1 MGEGTEV
8 RLWLPRARDLPTG
21 DRVPELPRIVP
32 QGIRVLFVE
41 DDVLVS
47 EVVSSALRGLGFE
60 VVTCGSADEA
70 LWQLRSGVGCDVV
83 FSDVMMPGKLNGR
96 QLVAEL
102 QEQWPGLSVLLSSG
116 YSDPVEGSD
125 AARVV
130 RVLRKPY
137 SVPKLVDALLTAVS
151 REPTDTAA
159 AVAAL

>member
-1 MGEGTEV
+1 M
-8 RLWLPRARDLPTG
+8 
-21 DRVPELPRIVP
+21 
-32 QGIRVLFVE
+32 
-41 DDVLVS
+41 
-47 EVVSSALRGLGFE
+47 
-60 VVTCGSADEA
+60 
-70 LWQLRSGVGCDVV
+70 
-83 FSDVMMPGKLNGR
+83 
-96 QLVAEL
+96 L